1 MPFEVTWTG
10 RGYYKRVYGAVS
22 ATDFLQSI
30 TTVQNHPDF
39 DSLRYGVND
48 FLDVTAIDIKPS
60 DIDLYAATSIGA
72 SLSNPRIRIA
82 IVATDQRIIAMV
94 KAYAQLAPFPT
105 EFFETPDAARQWVQ
119 SLGLESTVQ

>member
-1 MPFEVTWTG
+1 M
-10 RGYYKRVYGAVS
+10 
-22 ATDFLQSI
+22 
-30 TTVQNHPDF
+30 QNHPDF

-48 FLDVTAIDIKPS
+48 FLHVTAIDIKPS
-60 DIDLYAATSIGA
+60 HIDLYAATSIGA